1 MGLQHHDE
9 QNCALPYLSVTDRT
23 SGLTAN
29 SFQSQAARTF
39 LVSIANKFQDK
50 SVRTPASRATSV
62 DSALS
67 SLTREDSSPVRHQH
81 VPTSSPLHHPH
92 HLPVSRDRTAS
103 DPPDIGY
110 SNFSIKGFLLHFL
123 FQIITTILNLSYANT
138 KVLPFFCFVL
148 WL

>member
-1 MGLQHHDE
+1 M
-9 QNCALPYLSVTDRT
+9 TDRT

-67 SLTREDSSPVRHQH
+67 SLTREDSSPVRHQP

-110 SNFSIKGFLLHFL
+110 SNFSIKDFLLHIPI
-123 FQIITTILNLSYANT
+123 FQIITAILNLSYANT
-138 KVLPFFCFVL
+138 KALPFFCFVL
-148 WL
+148 